1 MTSPRSEIRAAL
13 AGARHEEDR
22 SSRRYLQACKPGW
35 KQSLVAF
42 TAELS
47 ESGQNV
53 PRSPI
58 AGARAARALCVTH
71 SWERV

>member
-1 MTSPRSEIRAAL
+1 MTSLRDLKFALRSLARVMKRIAQAA
-13 AGARHEEDR
+13 
-22 SSRRYLQACKPGW
+22 RYLTWRPGW
-35 KQSLVAF
+35 TQSLRAL

-58 AGARAARALCVTH
+58 ARARAARALCVTH